1 MTEKEKK
8 RLDEILDEATKQEEV
23 VETKKETDL
32 QEQVAKESNRETPI
46 FEGIYSEIKDEE
58 EKELSDFST
67 RRVGFIFVILGVVAL
82 ALVIIL
88 CIVISGVTRKDKQE
102 VATKQQPSVEVEA
115 EEQPTI
121 VEEEV
126 IEVVEESTPE
136 PTAEPTPEPTEEPI
150 EIVSWEEWASQ
161 PGETE
166 PHLVVWNEEN
176 GTQLIV
182 EPYDTYT
189 LEEGDKLAVSASLS
203 YEDALQ
209 LGDVYVSSTVTN
221 EDKKQSIIQ
230 TEYGQYWE
238 VLIEEKGTSYVYYAF
253 KDSYYNY
260 FIENP

>member
-1 MTEKEKK
+1 MKFINKY
-8 RLDEILDEATKQEEV
+8 LFPVLLISILCLTACGAQDAATDPAENAAQEEV
-23 VETKKETDL
+23 
-32 QEQVAKESNRETPI
+32 
-46 FEGIYSEIKDEE
+46 
-58 EKELSDFST
+58 
-67 RRVGFIFVILGVVAL
+67 
-82 ALVIIL
+82 
-88 CIVISGVTRKDKQE
+88 
-102 VATKQQPSVEVEA
+102 TKQQSTVEVEA

-121 VEEEV
+121 IEEET
-126 IEVVEESTPE
+126 EVVEESTPE

-150 EIVSWEEWASQ
+150 EMVSWEEWASQ

-176 GTQLIV
+176 GTQLII

-209 LGDVYVSSTVTN
+209 LGDVYVSSTTTN

-230 TEYGQYWE
+230 TEYGQYWD
-238 VLIEEKGTSYVYYAF
+238 VAIEEEGTSYVYYAF

>member
-1 MTEKEKK
+1 MKFINKY
-8 RLDEILDEATKQEEV
+8 LFPVLLISILCLTACGAQDAATDPAENAAQEEV
-23 VETKKETDL
+23 
-32 QEQVAKESNRETPI
+32 
-46 FEGIYSEIKDEE
+46 
-58 EKELSDFST
+58 
-67 RRVGFIFVILGVVAL
+67 
-82 ALVIIL
+82 
-88 CIVISGVTRKDKQE
+88 
-102 VATKQQPSVEVEA
+102 TKQQSTVEVEA
-115 EEQPTI
+115 KEQPTI
-121 VEEEV
+121 IEEE
-126 IEVVEESTPE
+126 ETEAVEESTPE

-150 EIVSWEEWASQ
+150 EMVSWEEWASQ

-176 GTQLIV
+176 GTQLII

-209 LGDVYVSSTVTN
+209 LGDVYVSSTTTN

-230 TEYGQYWE
+230 TEYGQYWD
-238 VLIEEKGTSYVYYAF
+238 VAIEEEGTSYVYYAF

>member
-1 MTEKEKK
+1 MKSINKYF
-8 RLDEILDEATKQEEV
+8 LPALLISILCLTACGSQDAETDPVENTAHEEV
-23 VETKKETDL
+23 
-32 QEQVAKESNRETPI
+32 
-46 FEGIYSEIKDEE
+46 
-58 EKELSDFST
+58 
-67 RRVGFIFVILGVVAL
+67 
-82 ALVIIL
+82 
-88 CIVISGVTRKDKQE
+88 
-102 VATKQQPSVEVEA
+102 TKQQSTVEVEA

-121 VEEEV
+121 IEEET
-126 IEVVEESTPE
+126 EVVEESTPE
-136 PTAEPTPEPTEEPI
+136 PTAEPTPEPTEEPV
-150 EIVSWEEWASQ
+150 EMVSWEEWASQ

-176 GTQLIV
+176 GTQLII

-189 LEEGDKLAVSASLS
+189 LEKGDKLAVSASLS

-209 LGDVYVSSTVTN
+209 LGDVYVSSTTTN

-238 VLIEEKGTSYVYYAF
+238 VVIEEKGTSYVYYAF

>member
-8 RLDEILDEATKQEEV
+8 RLDGILNGATEKEEV
-23 VETKKETDL
+23 VAKKESDS

-46 FEGIYSEIKDEE
+46 SEGIYSEIKDEE

-82 ALVIIL
+82 TLVIIL

-121 VEEEV
+121 IEEEV
-126 IEVVEESTPE
+126 TEVVEESTPE

-150 EIVSWEEWASQ
+150 EMVSWEEWASQ

-166 PHLVVWNEEN
+166 PHLVVWNEKN
-176 GTQLIV
+176 GTQLII